1 MESCVIFTRLSS
13 NADIDKACPKFWSSI
28 RPKRCAH
35 SDEKPSEADYPV
47 NFGILLSAPFFH
59 MPLPYGKKVF

>member
-1 MESCVIFTRLSS
+1 MEAYMREEAGQSHLTGI
-13 NADIDKACPKFWSSI
+13 PKFWSSI